1 MHSLIEL
8 YLPCLSTKPSGNY
21 NTEQGQKEWCRQ
33 RAKVKLVQ
41 NETVFLTLPNET
53 VVCTQ
58 LVVCRTAKRYE
69 LNFLYD
75 STRPTKST
83 DIVPGFCSFNLRT
96 NLEEEG
102 LFHVRPRGSLQHLV
116 FSHRN
121 LHLHQK
127 ENKKCLTE
135 LHAELFGC

>member
-58 LVVCRTAKRYE
+58 LVVCRKP
-69 LNFLYD
+69 D
-75 STRPTKST
+75 
-83 DIVPGFCSFNLRT
+83 
-96 NLEEEG
+96 
-102 LFHVRPRGSLQHLV
+102 GSLKQHIPL
-116 FSHRN
+116 F
-121 LHLHQK
+121 LHIR
-127 ENKKCLTE
+127 
-135 LHAELFGC
+135 